1 MEAYGLRVFWYI
13 EAIYAQ
19 IFRTVIS
26 KSVLV
31 RKDIRR
37 SRPLEL
43 VSKALLLEGSVRVE
57 EVVHSRQTVNLLRAV
72 LVEACL
78 RAKLA
83 PAFKVLL
90 RLQVLRLG

>member
-1 MEAYGLRVFWYI
+1 MLLLRRLCDSLRLREAVSNGISLAEASLEAHCLRVFWYI

-37 SRPLEL
+37 SRALEL
-43 VSKALLLEGSVRVE
+43 VSKALLLEGF
-57 EVVHSRQTVNLLRAV
+57 A
-72 LVEACL
+72 
-78 RAKLA
+78 
-83 PAFKVLL
+83 
-90 RLQVLRLG
+90 